1 MQFAFAEP
9 WLLAL
14 SLLLPALWWHKKQQ
28 RQSVAE
34 QAIPLATHQPFP
46 KAARWKTLLMHLLP
60 WVKYLAALLLIIAL
74 ARPQFVDVLKNVEG
88 QGIDIVLAIDIS
100 PSMLAKDFQPDR
112 LAVAK
117 RVAMDFVAGRPVDR
131 IGLVSFAGEAIIE
144 YPLTTDHA
152 LIQSRIDAMTVG
164 ELADG
169 TAIGMGLG
177 TALTRLRD
185 STVHSRI
192 VILMTDGEN
201 NAGYYSPQ
209 QAVEMAQQLGVKVYT
224 IGIGTDELAEA
235 PIARNPNGTYEFAP
249 RRLVID
255 EALMMSIAEQTGGKY
270 FHARSEGTL
279 REVYKAI
286 DQLERSEYIV
296 KEIVRKQELFIWP
309 VLLAFFLLVFEAMVR
324 WFWLRG
330 VHDF

>member
-1 MQFAFAEP
+1 MHFAFAQP

-14 SLLLPALWWHKKQQ
+14 SLLLPAIWWYKKLQ
-28 RQSVAE
+28 RKSASV
-34 QAIPLATHQPFP
+34 QALPLATAQSLP
-46 KAARWKTLLMHLLP
+46 KAARWKTTLLQLLP
-60 WVKYLAALLLIIAL
+60 WTKYLSALLLVGAL
-74 ARPQFVDVLKNVEG
+74 ARPQMIEVFKNVEG
-88 QGIDIVLAIDIS
+88 QGIDIVLAMDIS

-152 LIQSRIDAMTVG
+152 LIQTRIDAMTVG
-164 ELADG
+164 ELTDG

-185 STVHSRI
+185 STVRSRI

-209 QAVEMAQQLGVKVYT
+209 QAVEIAQELGVKVYT

-255 EALMMSIAEQTGGKY
+255 EALMLSIAEQTGGKY
-270 FHARSEGTL
+270 FYARSEGTL

-286 DQLERSEYIV
+286 DQLERSDYVI
-296 KEIVRKQELFIWP
+296 KEVVNKQELFVWP
-309 VLLAFFLLVFEAMVR
+309 VLLAFFILLFEAMVR